1 MRQAD
6 LKIPLNLKQLTGVRP
21 LIMGVINMTPDSFS
35 RDGLHGKSEQVLDCA
50 RRMLDAGADILDI
63 GAESSRPGSKPVEP
77 EEERSRL
84 LPALEKIAGLRVP
97 ISIDTRRPDIFRE
110 AMDYGAVL
118 INDIG
123 GLEDP
128 GFISILREN
137 EEIMGVVMHKKG
149 LPETMQRD
157 PVYHDVVSEVRDYL
171 EKRVRI
177 LGEAG
182 VSPDRL
188 ILDPGI
194 GFGKTAEHNF
204 TLLRHMDTFAQM
216 GPLLIGPSRKRF
228 LDGPRHDLSPSERD
242 IPTAAVM
249 AWATLNNASLFR
261 THRPDIAV
269 LVRHTIRSIAGA
281 QNG

>member
-6 LKIPLNLKQLTGVRP
+6 LKSLLNIKQWTGVRP
-21 LIMGVINMTPDSFS
+21 LIMGVMNMTPDSFS
-35 RDGLHGKSEQVLDCA
+35 RDGLHGKPEQILDCA

-63 GAESSRPGSKPVEP
+63 GAESSRPGAKPIER

-84 LPALEKIAGLRVP
+84 LPALEKIACLRIPV
-97 ISIDTRRPDIFRE
+97 SIDTRRPDIFRE

-128 GFISILREN
+128 GFLSILREN
-137 EEIMGVVMHKKG
+137 EKIMAVVMHKKG
-149 LPETMQRD
+149 LPETMQSD

-171 EKRVRI
+171 EMRVRI

-182 VSPDRL
+182 VAPDRL

-204 TLLRHMDTFAQM
+204 TLLRHIDTFAQM

-228 LDGPRHDLSPSERD
+228 LDGPRHDLSPAERD
-242 IPTAAVM
+242 VPTAAVM
-249 AWATLNNASLFR
+249 AWATLHNASIFR

-269 LVRHTIRSIAGA
+269 LVRHTIRSIEGA
-281 QNG
+281 PNG